1 MEIASKPSHGQ
12 EEICREKDHEQAGSK
27 PQGARHEFPGRKDNA
42 DCGAAVGQ
50 KVHDNDGIELHGQHF
65 HGHDAEMLR
74 LLIHLLM
81 LVLVRLVDLERRHTL
96 QVFQKGA
103 AQLCVLV
110 PVFCQYTLGDLL
122 HHHDGT
128 RNQRNADQKH
138 HGRAQAPCR
147 NEHDEQSDRRQEC
160 IEKLWHILAKIAFQL
175 INSLDRLLH
184 QLCGSHLLA
193 VTHAEL

>member
-1 MEIASKPSHGQ
+1 MEIAAQPSHGQ
-12 EEICREKDHEQAGSK
+12 EEIRRQKDHEQAGAKS
-27 PQGARHEFPGRKDNA
+27 QGARHEFTGRKDNA

-81 LVLVRLVDLERRHTL
+81 LVLVRLVDLEGRHAL
-96 QVFQKGA
+96 QVFQEGA
-103 AQLCVLV
+103 AQLCILV
-110 PVFCQYTLGDLL
+110 PIFGQNLLGDLL

-160 IEKLWHILAKIAFQL
+160 IEKLRHILAKIAFQL